1 MLATREVTGT
11 FTTELSEN
19 GAWEWAEFVTD
30 DGITAQA
37 EFHAEPDYERSVWG
51 VKVLDEGE
59 RSRGVGTALMS
70 HVVAHADAQGWNLW
84 LKCEPAHSGEWIVA
98 FYERFGFR
106 VTFTTEGGRI
116 IHTMHRDRS
125 NL

>member
-37 EFHAEPDYERSVWG
+37 EF
-51 VKVLDEGE
+51 
-59 RSRGVGTALMS
+59 